1 MADFKCEE
9 EKLSSPITSV
19 RWKAPKAASHPAG
32 HSSAVIRSV
41 WQKWQVLDLLSSF
54 FFLSLFLSSSLFSH
68 SLSLCHCFA
77 TGWPLTPPRLVGV
90 VRELTIPACCATP
103 AFICLFPLTSNNYS
117 SWVLVVALI
126 LTLCSPTFS
135 TLLLQGSHGSGKFI
149 GELMSIVGP
158 RN

>member
-1 MADFKCEE
+1 MWGKETLITHHLCEMKGPKSSQPPCWTQLSCYKKCLTE
-9 EKLSSPITSV
+9 V
-19 RWKAPKAASHPAG
+19 AG
-32 HSSAVIRSV
+32 TWPSLA
-41 WQKWQVLDLLSSF
+41 F
-54 FFLSLFLSSSLFSH
+54 FSLSLFLSSSLFSH

-77 TGWPLTPPRLVGV
+77 TGWPLTPRRLVGV
-90 VRELTIPACCATP
+90 VSELTIPACCATP
-103 AFICLFPLTSNNYS
+103 AFICLFPLTSNKYS

-149 GELMSIVGP
+149 GELMSIVSP